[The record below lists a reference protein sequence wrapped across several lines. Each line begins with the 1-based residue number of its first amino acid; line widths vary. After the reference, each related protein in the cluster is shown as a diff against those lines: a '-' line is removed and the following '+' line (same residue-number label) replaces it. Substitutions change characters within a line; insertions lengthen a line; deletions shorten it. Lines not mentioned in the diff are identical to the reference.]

1 MSVSNIK
8 ITIPKPCQENWLE
21 MTPAEQGK
29 FCQLCQKNVF
39 DFTQSSDR
47 EINKALEKNQFLCG
61 QFSNSQLNRDLVV
74 PKEKSSIWLA
84 TTSTIIS
91 FLGLGTQETVAQGN
105 VVKVEQT
112 DKKVV
117 NNKTDLVEKE
127 IEITGIVSDESG
139 PLPGANVV
147 IRGTN
152 NGVQCDIDG
161 TFSIKAYEHDI
172 LVFSYIGMET
182 RENIVLKN
190 NSKLELKMN
199 ASLNYMTLGVVIV
212 TKRTFFGSIF
222 HSIGNWFK

>member
-1 MSVSNIK
+1 MKNTIK
-8 ITIPKPCQENWLE
+8 ITIPKPCHENWLE

-47 EINKALEKNQFLCG
+47 EISKALENDQFLCG
-61 QFSNSQLNRDLVV
+61 RFSNSQLNRDLVV

-84 TTSTIIS
+84 TTSAIIS

-117 NNKTDLVEKE
+117 NNETIVSEKE
-127 IEITGIVSDESG
+127 IEITGVVSDNFG

-147 IRGTN
+147 IKGTN
-152 NGVQCDIDG
+152 KGVQSDIKG
-161 TFSIKAYEHDI
+161 NFSIKADENDI
-172 LVFSYIGMET
+172 LVFSFIGMET
-182 RENIVLKN
+182 KEIAVQKK
-190 NSKLELKMN
+190 NSKLQLEMN
-199 ASLNYMTLGVVIV
+199 AALNSTTVGVIIV
-212 TKRTFFGSIF
+212 KKRTFFGSIF